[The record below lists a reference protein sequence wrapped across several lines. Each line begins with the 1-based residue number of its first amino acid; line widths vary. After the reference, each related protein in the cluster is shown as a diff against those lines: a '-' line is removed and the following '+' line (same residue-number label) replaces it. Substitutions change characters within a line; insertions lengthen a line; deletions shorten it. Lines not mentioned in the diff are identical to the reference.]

1 MTDLVLDEVS
11 EKAATGRVSEIYEDI
26 KQTLRTTQVNFL
38 FRSLAVH
45 ESYFAAAWEALRPN
59 ASIVYFERCADSLRM
74 RMTPPMPEDVPD
86 FEEELE
92 EECDYSEEQIKEI
105 NQILDIYNY
114 INPKNLI
121 LVDALRGTLG
131 GVKIGGITPGFD
143 EDLESLPMGAFPGM
157 ASPELVQPRD
167 AGGEVGA
174 LFDRIQKET
183 GFGGVPSVWRALAK
197 YPEMMTRAWDLVHE
211 EMQKKGFDITVSLSQ
226 GAAGAAAQ
234 EFPHPVELG
243 REKVLAL
250 GCNDDEINLIQKKLD
265 HFIHLIPQTN
275 VSILLMKA
283 AGAGGGKVRRKPFE

>member
-131 GVKIGGITPGFD
+131 GVKIGGITPGSMPPTSQTVEEEGVLIDNFLVV
-143 EDLESLPMGAFPGM
+143 ENGILREQALRELLSSGA
-157 ASPELVQPRD
+157 
-167 AGGEVGA
+167 
-174 LFDRIQKET
+174 
-183 GFGGVPSVWRALAK
+183 
-197 YPEMMTRAWDLVHE
+197 YPA
-211 EMQKKGFDITVSLSQ
+211 
-226 GAAGAAAQ
+226 
-234 EFPHPVELG
+234 
-243 REKVLAL
+243 
-250 GCNDDEINLIQKKLD
+250 
-265 HFIHLIPQTN
+265 
-275 VSILLMKA
+275 
-283 AGAGGGKVRRKPFE
+283 

>member
-1 MTDLVLDEVS
+1 
-11 EKAATGRVSEIYEDI
+11 
-26 KQTLRTTQVNFL
+26 
-38 FRSLAVH
+38 
-45 ESYFAAAWEALRPN
+45 
-59 ASIVYFERCADSLRM
+59 
-74 RMTPPMPEDVPD
+74 DVPD

-283 AGAGGGKVRRKPFE
+283 AVAGEGKVRRKPFE